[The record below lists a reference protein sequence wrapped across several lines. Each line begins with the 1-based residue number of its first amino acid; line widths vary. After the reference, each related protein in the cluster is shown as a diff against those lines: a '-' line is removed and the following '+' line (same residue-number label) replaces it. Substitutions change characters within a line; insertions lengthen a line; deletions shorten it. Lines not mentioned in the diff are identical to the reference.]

1 MTYALI
7 DNASLTAVQRVM
19 GQIVVKNPDTINGD
33 LVALENFVQAI
44 LFYDDLVCIDNY
56 KEEHKEK
63 RKQDFDF
70 IKFISPEEYQLENF
84 SGKAKAESKL
94 IRPEIRAGEFAD
106 PDFRELI
113 ELLKLNMVCTW
124 DLRSSVY
131 YLTMKMLGQPNT
143 PEYEKYSK
151 LSSAI
156 YNELTDAGDTFG
168 HWSTDVKLV
177 GSDGTEYTKEKMAD
191 EAKSAS
197 RGHGGTTRA
206 LDMFVASL
214 NWLAYKSIYY
224 SLAANYLKADTFLHP
239 IRHAYQ
245 IHWFK
250 KTGAFGHDFT
260 AKLVASLSNRLSTS
274 VGEIIDT
281 GRSTAVSLDI
291 PIFSAWLSVQS
302 GDVRNI
308 ITSAIE
314 IKNEQTLQDARGLL
328 REIRIGFDEGGITQA
343 NKSIQKW
350 ERQLKKA
357 ELELKSRYG
366 IKTDQGIQGSF
377 LMKVYNSVAAL
388 KGLPQFP
395 EFDFKIPL
403 PKFIANNQSGNFSTL
418 FKDVASELTSTERLG
433 SVRDLMAANFV
444 IDDEHYV
451 PPKTE
456 APEYRN
462 YASGWK
468 LPM

>member
-19 GQIVVKNPDTINGD
+19 GQVVVKNPDTINGD
-33 LVALENFVQAI
+33 LVALENFIQAI

-56 KEEHKEK
+56 KEKHKEE
-63 RKQDFDF
+63 RKKEFSF
-70 IKFISPEEYQLENF
+70 VRFISPTNYQLDSVSE
-84 SGKAKAESKL
+84 KAVTEARS
-94 IRPEIRAGEFAD
+94 IRPEIRGGEFAN
-106 PDFRELI
+106 PEFQELL

-143 PEYEKYSK
+143 PEYEKYSE

-156 YNELTDAGDTFG
+156 YNELSDAGDTFG

-177 GSDGTEYTKEKMAD
+177 GSDGTEYIKEQMEK
-191 EAKSAS
+191 EAKAAR
-197 RGHGGTTRA
+197 RGFGGTTRA
-206 LDMFVASL
+206 LDMFIASL
-214 NWLAYKSIYY
+214 NWLAFKSIYY

-260 AKLVASLSNRLSTS
+260 AKLVNNLSNKLSTS
-274 VGEIIDT
+274 VGDIIDN
-281 GRSTAVSLDI
+281 GRSVAVSLDI
-291 PIFSAWLSVQS
+291 PIFSAWLIHQS
-302 GDVRNI
+302 GNSKNI
-308 ITSAIE
+308 ISSALE
-314 IKNEQTLQDARGLL
+314 LKKEQCLQDVRGLL
-328 REIRIGFDEGGITQA
+328 REIRIGFDEGGISQA

-350 ERQLKKA
+350 EDQLRRA
-357 ELELKSRYG
+357 ERELKARYG

-377 LMKVYNSVAAL
+377 LIKVYNSFAAL
-388 KGLPQFP
+388 TGLPQFP
-395 EFDFKIPL
+395 EFNFEVPL
-403 PKFIANNQSGNFSTL
+403 PSFVANNNSSNFSTL

-433 SVRDLMAANFV
+433 GIRDLLAANFQ
-444 IDDEHYV
+444 IDDEMYV

-462 YASGWK
+462 YASDWK
-468 LPM
+468 IPM